1 MIAILKEVNSH
12 PAYTMYTNESFLPA
26 RCSTWIYNNINSIY
40 NNNNMAEM
48 AVFKMAGNLK

>member
-26 RCSTWIYNNINSIY
+26 RCSTWIYNNINSIH
-40 NNNNMAEM
+40 NNNMAEM